1 MHIRTSAGFAVAL
14 LAGMFLVPQAL
25 FASTSCIALS
35 GKIAI
40 CSDTASPDCTSFTI
54 PGSAKNCSADP
65 ASTDY
70 CESVTTDKDCK
81 AMDQSSGCCVC
92 GASPNSGIG
101 SESSC
106 KAKCGSQSAKVFSGT
121 TCADKLV
128 TDYVKSQSSVSV
140 GGNTGAIKIGN
151 PLGTTSIPV
160 IIGRIINIFLSISGS
175 IALFMFVYGGFTW
188 VTSGGGADRIKQ
200 GKETMVWATIGIA
213 FIFLSYA
220 VLSYILKILQ
230 G

>member
-1 MHIRTSAGFAVAL
+1 MYIRTSAGFAIAL
-14 LAGMFLVPQAL
+14 LAGVVLLPQAL
-25 FASTSCIALS
+25 FASTSCIAPN
-35 GKIAI
+35 GKVAI
-40 CSDTASPDCTSFTI
+40 CSDSSSPDCTASVI

-65 ASTDY
+65 ASSEY

-81 AMDQSSGCCVC
+81 TMNQNPGCCVC
-92 GASPNSGIG
+92 GASPNGGVG
-101 SESSC
+101 SQSAC
-106 KAKCGSQSAKVFSGT
+106 KLKCGSQSAKVFSGS

-128 TDYVKSQSSVSV
+128 NDYVKSQSSASV
-140 GGNTGAIKIGN
+140 GGKTGDIKIGN

>member
-1 MHIRTSAGFAVAL
+1 MHIRISVGFAVAL
-14 LAGMFLVPQAL
+14 LAGTLLMPQAL

-35 GKIAI
+35 GKVAT
-40 CSDTASPDCTSFTI
+40 CSDTSSPDCTSFTI

-65 ASTDY
+65 TSPEY
-70 CESVTTDKDCK
+70 CELVTTDKDCK
-81 AMDQSSGCCVC
+81 TMNQNSGCCVC
-92 GASPNSGIG
+92 GASPNGGIG

-106 KAKCGSQSAKVFSGT
+106 KTKCGSQSAKVFSGS

-128 TDYVKSQSSVSV
+128 NDYVKSQSSVGV
-140 GGNTGAIKIGN
+140 GGTGAAIKIGN
-151 PLGTTSIPV
+151 PLGTTSVPV
-160 IIGRIINIFLSISGS
+160 IIGRIINIFLSVSGS

-188 VTSGGGADRIKQ
+188 VTSGGAADRITQ
-200 GKETMVWATIGIA
+200 GKQTMLWATIGIA

-220 VLSYILKILQ
+220 ILSYILKILQ